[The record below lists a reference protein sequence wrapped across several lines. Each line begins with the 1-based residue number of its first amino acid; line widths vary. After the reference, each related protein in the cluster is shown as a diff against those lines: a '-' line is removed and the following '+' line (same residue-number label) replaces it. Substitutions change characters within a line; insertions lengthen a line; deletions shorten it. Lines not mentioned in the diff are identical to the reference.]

1 MKFKDTAKLSMNNF
15 SHRGLRSWLT
25 ILGIVVGVAAVV
37 AILSIGAGMQQ
48 VISSQL
54 SGLGADI
61 FTVSPGFSRATGM
74 GFGTRIPETARIS
87 ETAGIA
93 TKSQNLTDRDVQ
105 TIKSVLGVQFVD
117 GIVSGRVDA
126 TYLAETAAV
135 SVQGVDPLAWKAMTT
150 SELESGRYLTP
161 GDGNV
166 VVVGNRIASN
176 MFKQQMLLNT
186 QITIGGKSFGVV
198 GILKASGGFSGFG
211 GNDNSII
218 MPVDA
223 ARTIIT
229 DVGADQF
236 SSIQV
241 KVADADSIGEI
252 INDTEQKLLLSRHV
266 TADTK
271 DFTITSAQSAQQ
283 TISSVM
289 GTMDLFLAGI
299 AAISLLVGAIG
310 IANTMFMSV
319 MERTRQIGILK
330 ALGATNSEV
339 MKLFLLE
346 SAMIGFIGGLIGV
359 FLGFIASGAIS
370 ELGIRMIGTGVRG
383 IENGITVIT
392 PELVFFAVGFSV
404 LIGIVSG
411 LFPARRAARLQPVE
425 ALRYE

>member
-1 MKFKDTAKLSMNNF
+1 MKFNDTAKLSMNNF

-37 AILSIGAGMQQ
+37 SILSIGSGMQQ

-54 SGLGADI
+54 GGLGADI

-74 GFGTRIPETARIS
+74 GFGNRMPETARS

-93 TKSQNLTDRDVQ
+93 TGSQNLTDRDIQ

-126 TYLAETAAV
+126 TYLAQTAAV
-135 SVQGVDPLAWKAMTT
+135 SVQGVDPLAWREMTT

-161 GDGNV
+161 GDENSV
-166 VVVGNRIASN
+166 VIGNRIAN
-176 MFKQQMLLNT
+176 DMFKQPVLINT

-198 GILKASGGFSGFG
+198 GILKASGGLSGFVG
-211 GNDNSII
+211 SDNTII
-218 MPVDA
+218 MPISA

-229 DVGADQF
+229 DVGTDQF

-241 KVADADSIGEI
+241 KVTNAESVGEVA
-252 INDTEQKLLLSRHV
+252 NNTEQKLLLSRHV

-271 DFTITSAQSAQQ
+271 DFTITSAQSMQQ

-330 ALGATNSEV
+330 ALGATNSEI

-359 FLGFIASGAIS
+359 FLGFIASGVIS
-370 ELGIRMIGTGVRG
+370 ELGVRMIGTGVRG

-392 PELVFFAVGFSV
+392 PELVFFAIGFSV
-404 LIGIVSG
+404 LIGVVSG
-411 LFPARRAARLQPVE
+411 LFPARRAAKLQPVE